1 MSKTS
6 SNEVPYRRR
15 TFTWQ
20 GEVRVIRE
28 GFEVFFVRTKSV
40 LMVRMYPSRFPR
52 RDLPDV
58 ALLFSESLNKEIA
71 ELTPGDWVEFEA
83 TMTLHGYRGDPE
95 LMTLWHIKRVEPP
108 TPLSSSAGRGGPM
121 SGRAELNMA
130 EGKRPAE
137 AEAIPVES
145 EVKKPEPEVKDSQ
158 PQESPQQVAEAEP
171 QKETEKETQAPEV
184 EAAPEQ
190 PAEAQPETTLQGSC
204 LTEGPNPGIL
214 ACHLWRV
221 SEDASLVTLVG
232 LQRWLVAG
240 WPKQHPL
247 RRPLHCKRQH
257 GQSPLCFHQVQMPV
271 TAVRLSA
278 HRPEWQ
284 PWYVHDDLQEW
295 QEILKAAFMEHV

>member
-6 SNEVPYRRR
+6 SNEEITRLGRTAFANGIPAAAPYRRR

-108 TPLSSSAGRGGPM
+108 TPLSSSAGRGAPPP
-121 SGRAELNMA
+121 GRPELKMG

-137 AEAIPVES
+137 AEAIPVEP
-145 EVKKPEPEVKDSQ
+145 EVKKPEPEVKGSQ
-158 PQESPQQVAEAEP
+158 PQESPQQVAEADP
-171 QKETEKETQAPEV
+171 QKETEKETQAPQG

-190 PAEAQPETTLQGSC
+190 LAASAAAQPETLQGS
-204 LTEGPNPGIL
+204 E
-214 ACHLWRV
+214 
-221 SEDASLVTLVG
+221 
-232 LQRWLVAG
+232 
-240 WPKQHPL
+240 
-247 RRPLHCKRQH
+247 
-257 GQSPLCFHQVQMPV
+257 
-271 TAVRLSA
+271 
-278 HRPEWQ
+278 
-284 PWYVHDDLQEW
+284 
-295 QEILKAAFMEHV
+295 